1 MYDIEMPSS
10 DLILHRI
17 ILEFAHTLHTNDIKI
32 ETAILVGVNTPKQTM
47 PIEETLDELEQL
59 VYTSGAVTKKRFI
72 QNLEHPQ
79 PKTYVGK
86 GKLEEIKLYVEKNK
100 IDLIIFDDELTPA
113 QVRNIET
120 EIENTKILSRTHL
133 ILDIFAN
140 NAKTAQAKTQ
150 VELAQS
156 IFMLPRLTGM
166 WTHLSKQKGG
176 IGMKGPGEKE
186 IETDRR
192 VLRDKI
198 SLLKTRL
205 TEIEKVGFTQRKSR
219 DGVFRCALVGYT
231 NVGKST
237 IMNLMSRSDVLVENK
252 LFATLDATVRK
263 VVIPNP
269 DGMGDIIPL
278 LLSDTVGFI
287 RKLPT
292 LLIESFKSTLAEAM
306 ETDLLIHVVDISNPA
321 FEQQMMSVK
330 EILHE
335 IGAGSKPELIVFN
348 KVDAFQESDDDEFFV
363 GSTGMTIE
371 QFEKSWIAKEIAP
384 AVFISAHNNWNIE
397 KLRATIFDMLSQQ
410 KMAR

>member
-1 MYDIEMPSS
+1 MHSTAS
-10 DLILHRI
+10 
-17 ILEFAHTLHTNDIKI
+17 HT
-32 ETAILVGVNTPKQTM
+32 ETAIVVGVNTPQQAI
-47 PIEETLDELEQL
+47 PIEESLAELEQL
-59 VYTSGAVTKKRFI
+59 VLTSGAESKKRFI

-86 GKLEEIKLYVEKNK
+86 GKLEEIKQYVIKHK
-100 IDLIIFDDELTPA
+100 IDLVIFDDELTPA

-120 EIENTKILSRTHL
+120 EMENAKILSRTHL
-133 ILDIFAN
+133 ILDIFAT

-198 SLLKTRL
+198 ALLKSKL
-205 TEIEKVGFTQRKSR
+205 QDIEKIGFTQRKSR

-237 IMNLMSRSDVLVENK
+237 VMNLLSRSDVLVENK

-263 VVIPNP
+263 VVIPHP
-269 DGMGDIIPL
+269 DNQGGMIPL

-335 IGAGSKPELIVFN
+335 IGASNKPELIVFN
-348 KVDAFQESDDDEFFV
+348 KIDAFKEPEEDDFFV
-363 GSTGMTIE
+363 GSTGLTLE
-371 QFEKSWIAKEIAP
+371 QFEKSWIAKENAP
-384 AVFISAHNNWNIE
+384 AVFISAHNNTNIE
-397 KLRATIFDMLSQQ
+397 KLRTTIVEMLQQQ
-410 KMAR
+410 KRANLH

>member
-1 MYDIEMPSS
+1 MHST
-10 DLILHRI
+10 
-17 ILEFAHTLHTNDIKI
+17 ANHT
-32 ETAILVGVNTPKQTM
+32 ETAIVVGVNTPQQAI
-47 PIEETLDELEQL
+47 PIEESLSELEQL
-59 VYTSGAVTKKRFI
+59 VFTSGAESKKRFI

-86 GKLEEIKLYVEKNK
+86 GKLEEIKQYVIKHK
-100 IDLIIFDDELTPA
+100 IDLVIFDDELTPA

-120 EIENTKILSRTHL
+120 EMENAKILSRTHL

-198 SLLKTRL
+198 ALLKTKL
-205 TEIEKVGFTQRKSR
+205 QDIEKIGFTQRKSR

-237 IMNLMSRSDVLVENK
+237 VMNLLSRSDVLVENK

-263 VVIPNP
+263 VVIPHP
-269 DGMGDIIPL
+269 DNQGGMIPL

-335 IGAGSKPELIVFN
+335 IGASNKPELIVFN
-348 KVDAFQESDDDEFFV
+348 KIDAFKEPEEDDFFV
-363 GSTGMTIE
+363 GSTGLTLE
-371 QFEKSWIAKEIAP
+371 QFEKSWIAKENAP
-384 AVFISAHNNWNIE
+384 AVFISAQNNTNIE
-397 KLRATIFDMLSQQ
+397 KLRTTIVEMLQQQ
-410 KMAR
+410 KRANLR

>member
-1 MYDIEMPSS
+1 MHSTE
-10 DLILHRI
+10 
-17 ILEFAHTLHTNDIKI
+17 IKS
-32 ETAILVGVNTPKQTM
+32 ETAIIVGVNTPKQAI
-47 PIEETLDELEQL
+47 PIEESLAELEQL
-59 VYTSGAVTKKRFI
+59 VYTSGATSQKKFI
-72 QNLEHPQ
+72 QNLEHPE

-86 GKLEEIKLYVEKNK
+86 GKLNEIKEYVEKHK

-120 EIENTKILSRTHL
+120 EIPDTKILSRTHL

-198 SLLKTRL
+198 ALLKSKL
-205 TEIEKVGFTQRKSR
+205 QDIEKIGFTQRKSR

-237 IMNLMSRSDVLVENK
+237 VMNMLSRSDVLVENK

-263 VVIPNP
+263 VVIANP
-269 DGMGDIIPL
+269 DPDKIGQMVSM

-335 IGAGSKPELIVFN
+335 IGAGNKPELIVFN
-348 KVDAFQESDDDEFFV
+348 KIDAFQNTEDDFFV
-363 GSTGMTIE
+363 GQTGLTVE
-371 QFEKSWIAKEIAP
+371 QFEKSWIAKDNSP
-384 AVFISAHNNWNIE
+384 AVFISAQNNINIE
-397 KLRATIFDMLSQQ
+397 KLKTTIVQMLLEQ
-410 KMAR
+410 KKYR